1 MSNSKKIDRACF
13 LGRICTAAGALC
25 SGTLLAAG
33 GEPENGDGKKFRLLD
48 HPQRLRN
55 WDDKR
60 SRKVVF
66 LAHCMTN
73 MNARM
78 HDCVDFF
85 ASSADPLV
93 RFCLDNQ
100 LGMAVMPC
108 PELLVTG
115 LGRDRDKPEKDYLKS
130 VLEEPLAR
138 ERIRKLAEQV
148 VFQMKEYRFQG
159 FEMVAMIGNDNS
171 PSCGVELTSFA
182 NPEKRFGPGQGVFIQ
197 ELKKLMAQAGIQ
209 LPMKGVVKD
218 DRIEDTVAWLKEQL

>member
-1 MSNSKKIDRACF
+1 LQNGKKIDRACF
-13 LGRICTAAGALC
+13 FGRLCAAAGALC
-25 SGTLLAAG
+25 RGTLLAANK
-33 GEPENGDGKKFRLLD
+33 EPENEHGKNFRLLE
-48 HPQRLRN
+48 HPRHLRKWN
-55 WDDKR
+55 DKR
-60 SRKVVF
+60 SHKVVF
-66 LAHCMTN
+66 LANCMTN

-78 HDCVDFF
+78 HNCVDFF

-115 LGRDRDKPEKDYLKS
+115 LGRDRDEPEKDYLKS

-159 FEMVAMIGNDNS
+159 FEMIALIGNDNS
-171 PSCGVELTSFA
+171 PSCGVDLTSFA
-182 NPEKRFGPGQGVFIQ
+182 DPNKRFGPGQGVFIQ
-197 ELKKLMAQAGIQ
+197 ELQKLMAEEGIE

-218 DRIEDTVAWLKEQL
+218 ALVEDTVAWLKEQL

>member
-1 MSNSKKIDRACF
+1 MQNGKKIDRACF
-13 LGRICTAAGALC
+13 FGRLCTAAGALC
-25 SGTLLAAG
+25 GGTLFAADQK
-33 GEPENGDGKKFRLLD
+33 PENKQGKKFRLLD
-48 HPQRLRN
+48 HPKHIRKWN
-55 WDDKR
+55 DKR

-78 HDCVDFF
+78 HNCVDFF
-85 ASSADPLV
+85 ASSADPLI
-93 RFCLDNQ
+93 RFCLDNE

-115 LGRDRDKPEKDYLKS
+115 LGRDRDEPEKEYLKS

-138 ERIRKLAEQV
+138 QRIHKLAEQV

-159 FEMVAMIGNDNS
+159 FEMVALIGNDNS

-182 NPEKRFGPGQGVFIQ
+182 NPDKRFGPGQGVFIQ
-197 ELKKLMAQAGIQ
+197 ELKKLMAEAGIE
-209 LPMKGVVKD
+209 LPMKGVVRD
-218 DRIEDTVAWLKEQL
+218 ERAEETVAWLKEQL